1 MNQSISM
8 AGVGD
13 QEDITTVDLMATSS
27 VMEASC
33 ALPID
38 GVGGTRG
45 DDEDQLTQVVYS
57 FRWYRFS
64 SMLLFGHEYSAHI
77 FTEHCVSYHRSRGH
91 RQY

>member
-1 MNQSISM
+1 MNQSTSM

-13 QEDITTVDLMATSS
+13 QEDIRTIDLMATSS

-57 FRWYRFS
+57 FR
-64 SMLLFGHEYSAHI
+64 
-77 FTEHCVSYHRSRGH
+77 
-91 RQY
+91 

>member
-1 MNQSISM
+1 MNQSTSM

-27 VMEASC
+27 LIEALC

-57 FRWYRFS
+57 FR
-64 SMLLFGHEYSAHI
+64 
-77 FTEHCVSYHRSRGH
+77 
-91 RQY
+91 

>member
-1 MNQSISM
+1 LDAVVCRRRLTRAHSRTRRRCVQVVARRCSSTSMNQSTSM

-57 FRWYRFS
+57 FR
-64 SMLLFGHEYSAHI
+64 
-77 FTEHCVSYHRSRGH
+77 
-91 RQY
+91 